1 MVGDIIKI
9 KAGMYIP
16 VDGILIW
23 GSGVLC
29 NESAITGES
38 VEIKKE
44 SHENC
49 KLRKEERDQEK
60 TYYKDKNDNPHDVP
74 SSVIL
79 SGT

>member
-16 VDGILIW
+16 VDGILVW

-49 KLRKEERDQEK
+49 KLRKEERD
-60 TYYKDKNDNPHDVP
+60 
-74 SSVIL
+74 
-79 SGT
+79 